1 VCVCVTHCVYS
12 LTHSHRVR
20 RPGRESA
27 DCSERLHP
35 SGSGDQ
41 PGGPPQ
47 ATGAWPCGFDFR
59 VDISRDRQR
68 FSSSSVFIPQISLH
82 EPPAVAAR
90 CRDVRA
96 RNIHAHPH
104 RRAPRDALFLPRRST
119 SAFVPVGVRS
129 GVAAPAAAA
138 PVAFRLGSPVAAARK
153 VAKKPVKRAAPK
165 KKVAKK
171 PIKRAAPKKVVRKA
185 SGGST
190 SGTSG
195 GALFKQLPGQ
205 TVGALDGFGLGPAQ
219 IGGIAVWLL
228 LVLKLFGVSPGGGFG
243 AAPMS

>member
-1 VCVCVTHCVYS
+1 MSRLLLLLVAVT
-12 LTHSHRVR
+12 
-20 RPGRESA
+20 
-27 DCSERLHP
+27 
-35 SGSGDQ
+35 
-41 PGGPPQ
+41 
-47 ATGAWPCGFDFR
+47 
-59 VDISRDRQR
+59 
-68 FSSSSVFIPQISLH
+68 
-82 EPPAVAAR
+82 
-90 CRDVRA
+90 
-96 RNIHAHPH
+96 
-104 RRAPRDALFLPRRST
+104 ST